1 MGTTTDSLTLHQ
13 SVCICV
19 YSPRADADVQ
29 RHLPE
34 LSGLRCRL
42 SVVKSYCG
50 HGIGDLFHCAPN
62 VPHYSP
68 NKAVGV
74 MKEGQT
80 FTIEVCFS
88 PRKIFFA
95 HSMFHVPNLPAA
107 ILVRKSTLGDV
118 LFSCAAYD

>member
-1 MGTTTDSLTLHQ
+1 MGKATDSLTVHQ

-19 YSPRADADVQ
+19 YSLRADADVQ
-29 RHLPE
+29 RNLHE

-80 FTIEVCFS
+80 FTIEVSSRPCKLS
-88 PRKIFFA
+88 IA
-95 HSMFHVPNLPAA
+95 HIILHDPNLPAA
-107 ILVRKSTLGDV
+107 ILGPKSTLGDI
-118 LFSCAAYD
+118 LFCLCSL